1 MTARR
6 TAVRSGS
13 RLVTPD
19 TNGHRRRAA
28 APEETAAALTHRVA
42 AAR

>member
-19 TNGHRRRAA
+19 AYGHRRRAA
-28 APEETAAALTHRVA
+28 APQEPAAITHCVTAAR
-42 AAR
+42 